1 MENTVQISP
10 VIRPIN
16 EQVADIARAMSEA
29 QAKIKFYNEELDSMC
44 DEDREYREANK
55 EYSSASLA
63 RKVAK
68 NKIMAGEHATR
79 LLTERGDIK
88 IELKEL
94 TEKMSATLEVHL
106 ARNGGIPNI
115 DFFGTEVAINKKF
128 TIKPSQLK
136 LFES

>member
-16 EQVADIARAMSEA
+16 QQVADIARMINEA
-29 QAKIKFYNEELDSMC
+29 KAKIKYYTEELDNMC
-44 DEDREYREANK
+44 DSDKEYREASK
-55 EYSSASLA
+55 EYSSVSLA

-68 NKIMAGEHATR
+68 NKIMAGDHAVK

-88 IELKEL
+88 VELKEL
-94 TEKMSATLEVHL
+94 NEKLSATLEVHL
-106 ARNGGIPNI
+106 SRNGGVPRI
-115 DFFGTEVAINKKF
+115 DIYGTEVVINKKF
-128 TIKPSQLK
+128 SIKPSQLK